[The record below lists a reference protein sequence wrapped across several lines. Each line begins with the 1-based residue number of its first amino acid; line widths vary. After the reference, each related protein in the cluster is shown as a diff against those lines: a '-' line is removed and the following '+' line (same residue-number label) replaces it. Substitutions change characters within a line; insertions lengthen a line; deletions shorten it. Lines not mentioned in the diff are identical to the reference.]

1 MKKIIQLSLVCLFV
15 ISACKKDNP
24 TPSENTNNNGG
35 AQLTCKYDTVYSSQM
50 GVLVYEYDDLGRVSK
65 VTRTQNGTE
74 ITDVYTYSEGK
85 VLVQNSAQ
93 TNQFFLNE
101 NGFADTVY
109 MELNTLGSIQ
119 IFYTYNSQNQIIRQ
133 IQEMEINGNEIRLE
147 VENYYLNGNNT
158 SSKLIFNGDESVMT
172 NEYHLDKPNM
182 FKEMEQ
188 KTQFIPTNQNLI
200 KVSYVD
206 GDSSQSFTYQ
216 FDAQNK
222 VISRKISLPDNTYNT
237 ETFVWKCK

>member
-1 MKKIIQLSLVCLFV
+1 MKKIIQLSLVCLLIF
-15 ISACKKDNP
+15 SACKKDNP
-24 TPSENTNNNGG
+24 TPSENPNNNGG
-35 AQLTCKYDTVYSSQM
+35 AQLTCRYDTVYSSQM

-65 VTRTQNGTE
+65 VIRTQNGRE
-74 ITDVYTYSEGK
+74 IIDMYTYSEGK
-85 VLVQNSAQ
+85 VLVQNSSQ
-93 TNQFFLNE
+93 TSQFFLNE

-109 MELNTLGSIQ
+109 MELNALGSIQ
-119 IFYTYNSQNQIIRQ
+119 IFYTYNSQNQITRQ

-147 VENYYLNGNNT
+147 IENYFLNGNNT
-158 SSKLIFNGDESVMT
+158 SSKLILNGDESVMT
-172 NEYHLDKPNM
+172 NEYHLDNPNM

-200 KVSYVD
+200 KASYID
-206 GDSSQSFTYQ
+206 GDLSQNFTYQ

-222 VISRKISLPDNTYNT
+222 VISRKISLPDDTDNT